1 MNYRV
6 ERNVMVAMRDGAAL
20 ATDIWIP
27 DGPPAPTLL
36 VRVPYGKSSMFV
48 LSLAVNPDI
57 FALLDAGYVVVRQ
70 DCRGT
75 SASEGEFIPMASE
88 HEDGIDTI
96 EWVRQQPWS
105 DGVVGTYGAS
115 YLGFTQ
121 LALASQKPEGLK
133 AIAPAVTDPDMY
145 RAWHSGGALIWHN
158 ALFWAT
164 FMAAAGIQRGMAH
177 GEGDLARLVALAN
190 DSADLQA
197 SPIAKLEDAMPGDQ
211 YQLADVLSWWT
222 DWLRHPERGPF
233 WDELSS
239 SSDQGEVTVP
249 ALHIGGWFDLFAGNT
264 AREFAR
270 MRAHAASDAVRKGH
284 LLIIGPWDHQE
295 YTGLYKDR
303 QFGPAAHIATIGL
316 TETYLRF
323 YDRWLRGK
331 TAAQPAQAPV
341 RIFVMGLDEW
351 REEQDW
357 PLPDT
362 EYVDFFLDGGG
373 KANSAAGDG
382 VLRSVVPI
390 ADVSDCYVYDPA
402 RPVPS
407 LGGRV
412 WQPSALNSVGPVDQ
426 RQIEARNDVLCYTS
440 PVLEEPIEVTGHITL
455 VLHVASSALDTDF
468 TGTLVDVHPD
478 GRAIYLTDGILR
490 ARYRNSLTAPEL
502 LEPEVEYELT
512 LDLSVT
518 SNVFLSGHRI
528 RLDLSSSNYP
538 RYDRNTNTGGDINT
552 ESLEDSVVATNRV
565 LHGPAH
571 PSRLVLP
578 VIKR

>member
-1 MNYRV
+1 
-6 ERNVMVAMRDGAAL
+6 MVAMRDGVAL
-20 ATDIWIP
+20 ATDVWIP
-27 DGPPAPTLL
+27 DGPPVPTLL

-88 HEDGIDTI
+88 HEDGVDTI

-105 DGVVGTYGAS
+105 DGVVGMYGAS

-121 LALASQKPEGLK
+121 LALAAQKPEGLR

-145 RAWHSGGALIWHN
+145 SAWHSPGGTLTWHN
-158 ALFWAT
+158 AVFWAT
-164 FMAAAGIQRGMAH
+164 FMATSEIQRALAAGD
-177 GEGDLARLVALAN
+177 GDLDTLMALAG
-190 DSADLQA
+190 DSADLQI
-197 SPIAKLEDAMPGDQ
+197 SPNAKLRDAMPGEQD
-211 YQLADVLSWWT
+211 QLADVMSWWS
-222 DWLRHPERGPF
+222 DWLSHPERGEF
-233 WDELSS
+233 WDKLSS
-239 SSDQGEVTVP
+239 VSVEGAVTVP
-249 ALHIGGWFDLFAGNT
+249 ALHIGGWFDMFAGST
-264 AREFAR
+264 AREFTR
-270 MRAHAASDAVRKGH
+270 MRAHSASDEVRKGH
-284 LLIIGPWDHQE
+284 QLIIGPWDHQE
-295 YTGLYKDR
+295 YTGIYKDR
-303 QFGPAAHIATIGL
+303 QFGSAAHIATIGL
-316 TETYLRF
+316 TESYLRF
-323 YDRWLRGK
+323 YNRWLRGE
-331 TAAQPAQAPV
+331 TDDGGEDAPV
-341 RIFVMGLDEW
+341 RIFVMGVDEW

-362 EYVDFFLDGGG
+362 EYVDYFLDGAG
-373 KANSAAGDG
+373 KANTGDG
-382 VLRSVVPI
+382 DGILRVDPPAGEAI
-390 ADVSDCYVYDPA
+390 DAYAYDPA

-407 LGGRV
+407 CGGRV

-426 RQIEARNDVLCYTS
+426 REIETRHDVLCYSS
-440 PVLEEPIEVTGHITL
+440 PVLEEAVEVTGHVSL
-455 VLHVASSALDTDF
+455 VLHVTSSVPDTDF
-468 TGTLVDVHPD
+468 TGKLLDVHPD

-490 ARYRNSLTAPEL
+490 ARYRNSLTTPEL
-502 LEPEVEYELT
+502 LEPEAEYEMT

-518 SNVFLSGHRI
+518 SNVFLPGHRI
-528 RLDLSSSNYP
+528 RLEVSSSNYP

-552 ESLEDSVVATNRV
+552 DTLVECVAATNRV